1 MSEIEFRDLES
12 IEFNGNTV
20 ETLILNNEIVWRK
33 GELIAPIISSRSI
46 DGSNLKFQVYNSNDV
61 AVELYMQRGG
71 YGEWESISTVETGN
85 IKQVSVPISSVGIVI
100 NSANIAVNF
109 KFVAMNKEA
118 VTETSNNVVAVQVTK
133 DSGVANVIAPSF
145 VLNDGTTQFTVSAS
159 LNSGATFKSWSY
171 NTSVLTLVN
180 STAFGTGALA
190 QFAFKATS
198 GAVSS
203 VTIGVTSN
211 YGICIPCGVSIGD
224 NVCTTG
230 NSTVTCLDA
239 VSMAADCTN
248 IVSMGVA
255 PCTTTVS
262 MGTQPCTTAVS
273 MGGGVCT
280 TAISSGSICTTT
292 VSMGIGGGCG
302 VVISSNSTGNE
313 EETGDTMEL
322 DMEDENE

>member
-12 IEFNGNTV
+12 IEFNGNDV
-20 ETLILNNEIVWRK
+20 EKVILNNEIVWRK

-71 YGEWESISTVETGN
+71 YGEWESISTVEAGGV
-85 IKQVSVPISSVGIVI
+85 KQVSIHFSTEGYVI
-100 NSANIAVNF
+100 NIAVIDVNF
-109 KFVAMNKEA
+109 KFVAMSKEA
-118 VTETSNNVVAVQVTK
+118 VTETSSNVVAVQVTK

-145 VLNDGTTQFTVSAS
+145 VLNDGTTQFTVIAA

-180 STAFGTGALA
+180 STAFGTSTQA
-190 QFAFKATS
+190 QFAFKATAA
-198 GAVSS
+198 AVSS
-203 VTIGVTSN
+203 VTIGATSN
-211 YGICIPCGVSIGD
+211 YIGCVPCGVSIGD
-224 NVCTTG
+224 SVCTT
-230 NSTVTCLDA
+230 STSMGIAPCTTA

-255 PCTTTVS
+255 PCTTAVS
-262 MGTQPCTTAVS
+262 MGTQPCNTNISSGTCS
-273 MGGGVCT
+273 NI
-280 TAISSGSICTTT
+280 ISSGSVCTTT
-292 VSMGIGGGCG
+292 VSMGIGAGCG
-302 VVISSNSTGNE
+302 VVISSNSTCKE

>member
-12 IEFNGNTV
+12 IEFNGNDV
-20 ETLILNNEIVWRK
+20 EKVILNNEIVWRK
-33 GELIAPIISSRSI
+33 GELIAPVINSRSM
-46 DGSNLKFQVYNSNDV
+46 DDNTLNFQVYNSNDV
-61 AVELYMQRGG
+61 AVELYIQKENL
-71 YGEWESISTVETGN
+71 EWERVSTVEAGGV
-85 IKQVSVPISSVGIVI
+85 KQVSIHFSTEGYVI
-100 NSANIAVNF
+100 NIAVIDVNF
-109 KFVAMNKEA
+109 KFVAMSKEA
-118 VTETSNNVVAVQVTK
+118 VTETSSNVVAVQVTK